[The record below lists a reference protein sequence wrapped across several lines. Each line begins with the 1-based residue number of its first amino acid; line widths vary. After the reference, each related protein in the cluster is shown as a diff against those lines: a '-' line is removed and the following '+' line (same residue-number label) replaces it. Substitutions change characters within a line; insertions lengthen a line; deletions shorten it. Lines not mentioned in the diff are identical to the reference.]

1 MALRAFNEPRSLA
14 ADIDEYVEAG
24 GDDRDRL
31 SAALSHL
38 RRIGA
43 DGLQAVGAGARL
55 MGRET
60 LSAHPEDISTIDDFL
75 TDALSKLG
83 SDATKKEKAAVSTMV
98 SRLCSFSDWLQREG
112 RPCIMNRIGGNTAQQ
127 SSLTADYTAFSKATK
142 RTAPLDPFRK
152 YLGLEPQQGFR
163 PYDDD
168 ARLIEGLANE
178 ELSKLDPSSQHRRK
192 TIQGTASAQ
201 RKFSGWLRTEGRESI
216 ASRIN
221 GNNKQQRS
229 LDADYRAYREA
240 KGKSGVTLKKLRQ
253 YVQVLEANRALGVPA
268 PQQRAGSDST
278 SIPTWMR
285 DLPTPPSESEWPP
298 IVGAFGQA
306 GLQEAAGSSSTWS
319 PQLPTYF
326 DFPTPKGEPARSS
339 DIYRGLGSLVD
350 LPSTPQE
357 VRDDAQSGP
366 VQSHAGRPPFFIGP
380 SGVPQELEDIGCL
393 VGEDWQ
399 HGSQPVPD
407 FLLDVLDNKMLLP
420 SSRMAPQPVSINGAT
435 YSITLGPR
443 GRRDAQLIHHAGP
456 SSAPKARVGGSA
468 ASASAGD
475 RSGRVLGARDW
486 LGDEHIQ
493 RDYEL
498 LAQELWASNPNLAAR
513 TRFVDPLMAF
523 RVGQGTNADA
533 LSAFHQIVDDPN
545 GNDTA
550 DFLFL
555 PVNDA
560 STMGPDDGGSHW
572 SCCWWTAA
580 IATIQS
586 PTTTTPPGDAMTD
599 PQQCS
604 QRRWEPK
611 TTCKTPNTPAEERL
625 RLCVFVLDGTRAL
638 ARRLAGRRQP
648 DLNLSNLVVDRQAL
662 QNRLRG

>member
-1 MALRAFNEPRSLA
+1 
-14 ADIDEYVEAG
+14 
-24 GDDRDRL
+24 
-31 SAALSHL
+31 
-38 RRIGA
+38 
-43 DGLQAVGAGARL
+43 

-98 SRLCSFSDWLQREG
+98 SRLRSFSDWLQREG
-112 RPCIMNRIGGNTAQQ
+112 RPSIMDRIGGNPAQQ
-127 SSLTADYTAFSKATK
+127 SSLNADYAAFSKATK
-142 RTAPLDPFRK
+142 RTAPLDPFRE

-163 PYDDD
+163 PYEDD

-178 ELSKLDPSSQHRRK
+178 ELSKLDPGSQHRRK

-201 RKFSGWLRTEGRESI
+201 RKFSDWLRTEGRESI

-221 GNNKQQRS
+221 GNNEQQRS
-229 LDADYRAYREA
+229 LDADYRAYADA

-253 YVQVLEANRALGVPA
+253 YVQVVEANRALGVPS

-298 IVGAFGQA
+298 IVARFGQA
-306 GLQEAAGSSSTWS
+306 GLQEPAGSSSTWS

-326 DFPTPKGEPARSS
+326 DFPTPNGEPARSS

-350 LPSTPQE
+350 LPSTPQDM
-357 VRDDAQSGP
+357 RDDAHSGP
-366 VQSHAGRPPFFIGP
+366 VQSPAGRPPFFIGP
-380 SGVPQELEDIGCL
+380 SGVPQELEDIGYL

-399 HGSQPVPD
+399 HGSQPVPE

-420 SSRMAPQPVSINGAT
+420 SSRMAPQPVSINGET

-443 GRRDAQLIHHAGP
+443 GRRDAQLIHHGGP

-468 ASASAGD
+468 ASAPAGD

-513 TRFVDPLMAF
+513 TRFADPLTAF
-523 RVGQGTNADA
+523 RVGQGTNAAA

-560 STMGPDDGGSHW
+560 STMDLDDRGSHW
-572 SCCWWTAA
+572 SLLLVDRRDRNNPVAYHYDSARGRNDRPAA
-580 IATIQS
+580 MLAARVGA
-586 PTTTTPPGDAMTD
+586 GDNLQNA
-599 PQQCS
+599 PIRQQRNGYDCG
-604 QRRWEPK
+604 
-611 TTCKTPNTPAEERL
+611 
-625 RLCVFVLDGTRAL
+625 VFVLDGTRAL